1 MSDIIKYGVIGTGV
15 MGQEHIQNIN
25 IIENAEVVAVCDTNE
40 SSRNQAKSLVKESTK
55 FYNNIDELI
64 RNNIADAYI
73 IATPNFTH
81 INILERILKT
91 NKHLLIEKPLC
102 TTTEDCKKFE
112 LLSKNYSNIIWTGME
127 YRFMPPVKQLI
138 DEVHKNAIGKIKML
152 SIREHRFPFLHKVDD
167 WNRFAINTGGTLV
180 EKCCHFFDLMRF
192 VIQSEPIKV
201 YTSGNQDVNH
211 LMEKYD
217 GKTPDIIDNAFVIVD
232 FENGVRGL
240 LDLCMFAENSEYQDE
255 IVAVGDIG
263 KIETFVPSH
272 ASGRDF
278 SEVRIGLRKDNVV
291 KTNEVK
297 VDKKILAA
305 GHHHGSTY
313 FEHLAFINAIQNNT
327 PPEVSLKDGLMSVA
341 IGEAAEKSIKENRVV
356 DLKEFNL

>member
-1 MSDIIKYGVIGTGV
+1 MSDIIKYGVIGTGI

-25 IIENAEVVAVCDTNE
+25 IIDNAEVVAVCDTNE

-64 RNNIADAYI
+64 SNNIADAYI

-112 LLSKNYSNIIWTGME
+112 LLSKNYSKIIWTGME

-232 FENGVRGL
+232 FKNGVRGL

>member
-1 MSDIIKYGVIGTGV
+1 MSNTIKYGIIGAGV
-15 MGQEHIQNIN
+15 MGQEHIHNIN
-25 IIENAEVVAVCDTNE
+25 IIDSAEVVAVCDTNE
-40 SSRNQAKSLVKESTK
+40 TSSNQARSLIKDPAQ
-55 FYNNIDELI
+55 FYNNIEDLI
-64 RNNIADAYI
+64 NNNIADAYI
-73 IATPNFTH
+73 IATPNFSH
-81 INILERILKT
+81 IDILERILKT
-91 NKHLLIEKPLC
+91 NKHLLVEKPLC
-102 TTTEDCKKFE
+102 TTTKDCKKFE
-112 LLSKNYSNIIWTGME
+112 LLSKNYSKIIWTGME
-127 YRFMPPVKQLI
+127 YRYMPPVKQLI
-138 DEVHKNAIGKIKML
+138 EEIHNNTIGQIKML

-180 EKCCHFFDLMRF
+180 EKCCHFFDLMRLI
-192 VIQSEPIKV
+192 IQSEPVKV
-201 YTSGNQDVNH
+201 YASGNQDVNH
-211 LMEKYD
+211 LMEEYD

-240 LDLCMFAENSEYQDE
+240 LDLCMFAENSEYQEE

>member
-1 MSDIIKYGVIGTGV
+1 MTNTIKYGIIGTGV

-25 IIENAEVVAVCDTNE
+25 IIANAEVVAICDTNE
-40 SSRNQAKSLVKESTK
+40 NSRNQSKSLVKNSTK
-55 FYNNIDELI
+55 FYNDLDELI
-64 RNNIADAYI
+64 NKNIADAYI

-81 INILERILKT
+81 INVLEHILKT

-112 LLSKNYSNIIWTGME
+112 ILSKNYSKIIWTGME
-127 YRFMPPVKQLI
+127 YRYMPPVKQLI
-138 DEVHKNAIGKIKML
+138 KEVHNNVIGKIKMF

-180 EKCCHFFDLMRF
+180 EKCCHFFDLMRL
-192 VIQSEPIKV
+192 VTQSEPIKV
-201 YTSGNQDVNH
+201 YASGDQDVNH
-211 LMEKYD
+211 LLETYD

-240 LDLCMFAENSEYQDE
+240 LDLCMFAENSEYQEE

-272 ASGRDF
+272 TSGKDS
-278 SEVRIGLRKDNVV
+278 SEVRIGLRKDNKV
-291 KTNEVK
+291 KINEVK
-297 VDKKILAA
+297 VDKEILAA

-327 PPEVSLKDGLMSVA
+327 PPEVSLRDGLMSVA

>member
-64 RNNIADAYI
+64 SNNIADAYI

-112 LLSKNYSNIIWTGME
+112 LLSKNYSKIIWTGME

>member
-1 MSDIIKYGVIGTGV
+1 MSDIIKYGVIGTGI

-25 IIENAEVVAVCDTNE
+25 IIDNAEVVAVCDTNE

-64 RNNIADAYI
+64 SNNIADAYI

-112 LLSKNYSNIIWTGME
+112 LLSKNYSKIIWTGME

>member
-1 MSDIIKYGVIGTGV
+1 MTNTIKYGVIGTGV

-25 IIENAEVVAVCDTNE
+25 IIENAEVVAICDTNE
-40 SSRNQAKSLVKESTK
+40 NSRNQTKSLVKDSTK
-55 FYNNIDELI
+55 FYNDLNELI
-64 RNNIADAYI
+64 SKNIADAYI

-81 INILERILKT
+81 INVLEHILKT

-102 TTTEDCKKFE
+102 TTTEDCKRFE
-112 LLSKNYSNIIWTGME
+112 ILSKNYSKIIWTGME
-127 YRFMPPVKQLI
+127 YRYMPPVKQLI
-138 DEVHKNAIGKIKML
+138 KEVHNNVIGKIKMF

-180 EKCCHFFDLMRF
+180 EKCCHFFDLMRL
-192 VIQSEPIKV
+192 VTQSEPIKV
-201 YTSGNQDVNH
+201 YASGDQDVNH
-211 LMEKYD
+211 LSETYD

-240 LDLCMFAENSEYQDE
+240 LDLCMFAENSEYQEE

-272 ASGRDF
+272 TSGKDS
-278 SEVRIGLRKDNVV
+278 SEVRIGLRKDNEV
-291 KTNEVK
+291 KINEIK
-297 VDKKILAA
+297 VDKEILAA

-327 PPEVSLKDGLMSVA
+327 PPEVSLRDGLMSVA

>member
-1 MSDIIKYGVIGTGV
+1 MSNIIKYGVIGTGI

-25 IIENAEVVAVCDTNE
+25 IIDNAEVVAVCDTNE

-64 RNNIADAYI
+64 SNNIADAYI

-112 LLSKNYSNIIWTGME
+112 LLSKNYSKIIWTGME

>member
-1 MSDIIKYGVIGTGV
+1 MTNTIKYGVIGTGV

-25 IIENAEVVAVCDTNE
+25 IIENAEVVAICDTNE
-40 SSRNQAKSLVKESTK
+40 NSRNQTKSLVKDSTK
-55 FYNNIDELI
+55 FYNDLNELI
-64 RNNIADAYI
+64 SKNIADAYI

-81 INILERILKT
+81 INVLEHILKT

-112 LLSKNYSNIIWTGME
+112 ILSKNYSKIIWTGME
-127 YRFMPPVKQLI
+127 YRYMPPVKQLI
-138 DEVHKNAIGKIKML
+138 KEVHNNVIGKIKMF

-180 EKCCHFFDLMRF
+180 EKCCHFFDLMRL
-192 VIQSEPIKV
+192 VTQSEPIKV
-201 YTSGNQDVNH
+201 YASGDQDVNH
-211 LMEKYD
+211 ISETYD

-240 LDLCMFAENSEYQDE
+240 LDLCMFAENSEYQEE

-272 ASGRDF
+272 TSGKDS
-278 SEVRIGLRKDNVV
+278 SEVRIGLRKDNEV
-291 KTNEVK
+291 KINEVK
-297 VDKKILAA
+297 VDKEILAA

-327 PPEVSLKDGLMSVA
+327 PPEVSLRDGLMSVA

>member
-1 MSDIIKYGVIGTGV
+1 MTNTIKYGVIGTGV

-25 IIENAEVVAVCDTNE
+25 IIENAEVVAICDTNE
-40 SSRNQAKSLVKESTK
+40 NSRNQTKSLVKDSTK
-55 FYNNIDELI
+55 FYNDLNELI
-64 RNNIADAYI
+64 SKNIADAYI

-81 INILERILKT
+81 INVLEHILKT

-112 LLSKNYSNIIWTGME
+112 ILSKNYSKIIWTGME
-127 YRFMPPVKQLI
+127 YRYMPPVKQLI
-138 DEVHKNAIGKIKML
+138 KEVHNNVIGKIKMF

-180 EKCCHFFDLMRF
+180 EKCCHFFDLMRL
-192 VIQSEPIKV
+192 VTQSEPIKV
-201 YTSGNQDVNH
+201 YASGDQDVNH
-211 LMEKYD
+211 ISETYD

-240 LDLCMFAENSEYQDE
+240 LDLCMFAENSEYQEE

-272 ASGRDF
+272 TSGKDS
-278 SEVRIGLRKDNVV
+278 SEVRIGLRKDNKV
-291 KTNEVK
+291 KINEVK
-297 VDKKILAA
+297 VDKEILAA

-327 PPEVSLKDGLMSVA
+327 PPEVSLRDGLMSVA